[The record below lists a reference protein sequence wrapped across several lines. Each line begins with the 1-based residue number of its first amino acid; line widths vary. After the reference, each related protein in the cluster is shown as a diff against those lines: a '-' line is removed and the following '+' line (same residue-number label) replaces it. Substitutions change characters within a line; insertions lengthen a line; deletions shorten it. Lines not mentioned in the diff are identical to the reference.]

1 MLTRTAD
8 LADLIGRVRE
18 GKKDAE
24 NELRNLLYAGGKLI
38 ISHRLPTADV
48 DTMVG
53 AVLEKII
60 ALARSNKDLDG
71 TNLPNFARKLIIQNC
86 ADVRGESQSA
96 VCPSSRDVQ
105 LAQAILKRASPVKRE
120 VLRRRYVLTETPE
133 SIQAGLTLSSKEYAD
148 IIADARSCFL
158 LKSNRKRR
166 QGMCCK

>member
-24 NELRNLLYAGGKLI
+24 NELWNLLYPGAKLI
-38 ISHRLPTADV
+38 ISHRLPRADV

-71 TNLPNFARKLIIQNC
+71 TNLPSLARKLIVQNC
-86 ADVRGESQSA
+86 SDVRAELQSTI
-96 VCPSSRDVQ
+96 CLSSRDVQ
-105 LAQAILKRASPVKRE
+105 LARAIVKRTSPVKQE
-120 VLRRRYVLTETPE
+120 VLRRRYLLSETPE
-133 SIQAGLTLSSKEYAD
+133 SIQTGLTLSSKEYAD
-148 IIADARSCFL
+148 IIADARS
-158 LKSNRKRR
+158 S
-166 QGMCCK
+166 